1 MKITRIALLFML
13 VLSSNAFAL
22 YTDQIG
28 APIEEVWQAA
38 KDSLKSY
45 GIKKEDLI
53 KKHFETRWVEDRV
66 VRSSGLLKKVASR
79 IYILRYRMRLQF
91 IEDAKGTKVEIQGTY
106 RQKPLD
112 GSPSSRWETT
122 RPERDLERDFFYKVL
137 RQVETNRR
145 AHIAKPETL

>member
-1 MKITRIALLFML
+1 MKTIWIALFFML
-13 VLSSNAFAL
+13 LSSNAFAI
-22 YTDQIG
+22 YSDQVG

-38 KDSLKSY
+38 KDSMKPY
-45 GIKKEDLI
+45 GIQKEDLL

-79 IYILRYRMRLQF
+79 IYRLRYRMRLEF
-91 IEDAKGTKVEIQGTY
+91 VEDAKGTKVDVKGTY

-112 GSPSSRWETT
+112 GSLSSRWETT
-122 RPERDLERDFFYKVL
+122 RPERDLEREFFYKVL

-145 AHIAKPETL
+145 AHIAKPEPL